1 LYVRRFVRRRR
12 SRGSTLAAPP
22 RTTTLLVAIR
32 SLGLARDSMSAALCI
47 GRKSAEDVEDA
58 GELRLG
64 PDFDDAN
71 CLSLAEVKIV
81 CESKVA
87 DDAEQAEETSTTRT
101 RVFEKTLAYAKRF
114 SGNTS
119 STAAAAIRE
128 LHNNSGL
135 HDFEG
140 AAISNLKP
148 QDWDEAKT
156 LVPSLEQEDR
166 GLTEEG
172 IQAMLDEMSNVRKF
186 E

>member
-1 LYVRRFVRRRR
+1 
-12 SRGSTLAAPP
+12 
-22 RTTTLLVAIR
+22 
-32 SLGLARDSMSAALCI
+32 
-47 GRKSAEDVEDA
+47 
-58 GELRLG
+58 
-64 PDFDDAN
+64 
-71 CLSLAEVKIV
+71 LSLAEVKIV